1 MHSVILCILFIDVSK
16 CSIILTM
23 STSPASNHAVRVGI
37 VGSGFAA
44 RFHYNAFTKVHGGRV
59 PGLRV
64 EVAGVWSPNEAN
76 RRKFAAERGLTE
88 FASFESLCDAVDV
101 VDACVPGN
109 LHEPMACAALGRGRH
124 VIVEKPFTGYYGDG
138 SPDFRGE
145 TFSKEIMMREALA
158 SAQRLVDAERASGK
172 QIYYAENW
180 VYAPAVA
187 KEREIIEKSGGQV
200 LRILGEESHS
210 GSHSPF
216 YGIWSC
222 SGGGSLLSKGCHPL
236 TAALYLKSPVR
247 PAAVS
252 CRTHA
257 ITKLPAFQD
266 LGHLRTGYKDIE
278 DYATIHVIFED
289 GMVADIFASELVLG
303 GVANWIEVYATN
315 HRTRCN
321 LNPVD
326 ALTTYNPK
334 EDYFADIYVVEKTGT
349 KQGWSHPA
357 PDEDWQHG
365 YPQEMQDFME
375 CAATPGRAPLCG
387 SQLGRDTIAVLYA
400 GYLSAE
406 RHGAEVRLE

>member
-1 MHSVILCILFIDVSK
+1 
-16 CSIILTM
+16 M
-23 STSPASNHAVRVGI
+23 SSTTSNVRVGI

-44 RFHYNAFTKVHGGRV
+44 RFHYAALKKVHGGNV
-59 PGLRV
+59 PGLKV

-76 RRKFAAERGLTE
+76 RKKFAAERGIAE
-88 FASFESLCDAVDV
+88 FASFDALCDAVDV
-101 VDACVPGN
+101 VDACIPGSV
-109 LHEPMACAALGRGRH
+109 HESSVCAALQRGRH

-138 SPDFRGE
+138 SPDFRGDAAP
-145 TFSKEIMMREALA
+145 KEPMMREALA
-158 SAQRLVDAERASGK
+158 SSARMLEAERASGK
-172 QIYYAENW
+172 HIYYAENW
-180 VYAPAVA
+180 VYAPAVS
-187 KEREIIEKSGGQV
+187 KEREIIEKSKGQV

-236 TAALYLKSPVR
+236 TAALYLKSPIR

-257 ITKLPAFQD
+257 ITKLASFQD
-266 LGHLRTGYKDIE
+266 LGHLRTGYRDIE
-278 DYATIHVIFED
+278 DYGVIHVVFED
-289 GMVADIFASELVLG
+289 GTVADIIASELVLG

-326 ALTTYNPK
+326 ALTTYNAR
-334 EDYFADIYVVEKTGT
+334 EDYFADVYVVEKTGT

-375 CAATPGRAPLCG
+375 CAATGRAPLCG

-400 GYLSAE
+400 GYVSAE
-406 RHGAEVRLE
+406 RHGAEVRLEVT